1 MTSRIML
8 LLTALLA
15 YNVTFG
21 QTQVGIIK
29 DPEWKLIASYDSKF
43 GNTLNLSDNSMAM
56 IVSIPKIDFA
66 IINIDHN
73 LAQKWLTPLNGYPLA
88 IGKFKNNILVIA
100 ASDRAFLKSFSGAYK
115 AYLLEEKTGKILS
128 EKVIYDGNKDFIEE
142 PDFFFAQ
149 DGSYFRMS
157 VRLTSMKRKVTVFAV
172 SKSDKSYRSTQ
183 GFSII
188 NYDANLNQREIV
200 QPRMPAGDIWTLS
213 NGTDGSLFIATVD
226 NKGGTISA
234 ATYISSNTDP
244 LKVVTIP
251 FDLRKGKEVNSIMST
266 SGRKPFINYLAVVYE
281 NTEKDV
287 TLLTSKIDFKD
298 GTSKVAKEIFDKKHV
313 KELEK
318 SFIPVNKKFDDLQF
332 SKIEFLGIKHIDE
345 YGDKLLVGVSPS
357 FVQSSKYGSV
367 TFDGSLLMNIYDQDL
382 KRQYHQFLPRTYMSL
397 DGEGSKIAYSLKDNK
412 LRMVANMRSGSF
424 SSVSSLYGEMDF
436 TTGKMFKTTKVPD
449 KDIKGGFYVNT
460 ESVTWLDNSFIL
472 PYFDKQRVFRTTIDV
487 QMQLLNY

>member
-1 MTSRIML
+1 MTTKIML
-8 LLTALLA
+8 LLTALFT
-15 YNVTFG
+15 YTVTMG

-29 DPEWKLIASYDSKF
+29 DPQWNLIASYDNKF

-56 IVSIPKIDFA
+56 IVGVPKIDFA
-66 IINIDHN
+66 VVNIDHN
-73 LAQKWLTPLNGYPLA
+73 LSQKWLTPLTGYPLT

-100 ASDRAFLKSFSGAYK
+100 ASDRAFFKSFSGAYK
-115 AYLLEEKTGKILS
+115 AYLLEEKTGKLLS
-128 EKVIYDGNKDFIEE
+128 DKIIYEGNKDFIEE
-142 PDFFFAQ
+142 PDFFFAN

-183 GFSII
+183 EFSII
-188 NYDANLNQREIV
+188 NYDGNLNQREVIV
-200 QPRMPAGDIWTLS
+200 PRMPEGEHWTLS

-226 NKGGTISA
+226 NKAGKVSA
-234 ATYISSNTDP
+234 ATYISSSADP
-244 LKVVTIP
+244 LKVVTISL
-251 FDLRKGKEVNSIMST
+251 DLRKGKEISSIMSS
-266 SGRKPFINYLAVVYE
+266 SGGKPFINYLAVVYE
-281 NTEKDV
+281 NTNKDV

-298 GTSKVAKEIFDKKHV
+298 GTSKETKEVFDNKHI

-332 SKIEFLGIKHIDE
+332 SKIDFLGVKHIKE
-345 YGDKLLVGVSPS
+345 YGDKLLIGVAPS
-357 FVQSSKYGSV
+357 FIQSSKYGTV

-382 KRQYHQFLPRTYMSL
+382 KKQYHQFIPRTYISL
-397 DGEGSKIAYSLKDNK
+397 GGEGSKIAYSLKDNT
-412 LRMVANMRSGSF
+412 LRMIANMRSGSL

-436 TTGKMFKTTKVPD
+436 TTGKMLKTTKVPD

-472 PYFDKQRVFRTTIDV
+472 PYFDKQRVFRTTLDV